1 LIITFLWDF
10 SSFLMSSEAFSAKMR
25 AMSLPYPGLTTS
37 KLASK
42 TQSSAAKRASALS
55 ATLHQ
60 WP

>member
-1 LIITFLWDF
+1 
-10 SSFLMSSEAFSAKMR
+10 MSSEAFSAKTR